1 MLLSRSGNHIPFNSV
16 KVGRLVKSVKII
28 QKSYKKCYYKDYFI
42 IIIIIL

>member
-1 MLLSRSGNHIPFNSV
+1 MSLPHIPLDSVCV

-28 QKSYKKCYYKDYFI
+28 KKSYTKSYYNDYFI